1 MQSPL
6 KRQLS
11 ANGFYSS
18 KSRTEINGTEL
29 ATKIEP
35 AASKM
40 EKEFIEGS
48 QCTNTDSSVLSLGLV
63 HSAKASGPTLQPAAI
78 GTRSYKGDCHRSCK
92 LRINGDRRKKS
103 PANTV

>member
-18 KSRTEINGTEL
+18 KSRTEINGTDL

-63 HSAKASGPTLQPAAI
+63 HSAKASG
-78 GTRSYKGDCHRSCK
+78 
-92 LRINGDRRKKS
+92 DRHC
-103 PANTV
+103 NQQQ